1 MHALHAIVSAV
12 TTAPDYGSLL
22 TPVADGATA
31 AITAVLPIAIPVL
44 VALAGL
50 TIGLKV
56 FGKFGVRR

>member
-1 MHALHAIVSAV
+1 MLATV
-12 TTAPDYGSLL
+12 TTAPDYGTLL
-22 TPVADGATA
+22 QPVADGATA

-50 TIGLKV
+50 GIALKV